1 MPLSSPDSDART
13 SAVSDA
19 SSAKSGLPLENP
31 LLPCLL
37 MFAWIVLGAWIRPLG
52 MPDEGRYTGVAWEM
66 VRSGQWLTP
75 TLDGLPYFHKPPM
88 FYWLTAISIKLFG
101 TAELALRLASI
112 LGATL
117 ISYAGFRLLKQW
129 ISQTAA
135 VWYLLVLSTLPYF
148 YAGAQFANHD
158 MLVASFIGAAIVFAA
173 DALLSADHGRAWKGS
188 MLAAW
193 ACIAL
198 GLLSKGLIGIVLP
211 GSVIFAW
218 LLLQRRWHWLGKLF
232 WWPGPVLFA
241 LIAAPWFVLMQ
252 QKFPAFFH
260 YFFIHQHFERFVDQ
274 TNFDNFQP
282 WWYYAAALTLLGL
295 PWSLLLLAQLRVAAT
310 DAVHSA
316 LRQLLW
322 LWIVLIVV
330 FFSISASKLIGYAL
344 PAVPPVAML
353 AAGVISRQTSRRAP
367 QLAAAVVVLS
377 GLLLVGAVWV
387 LGHESP
393 YSSKPLGQAY
403 RARAA
408 AGEPLIS
415 LNVYRFDL
423 PVYAQ
428 LQEPIPVLLDWSAPS
443 VRTNDSWPRELADA
457 ARFDPAA
464 GERVLIDRTR
474 LREVLCA
481 HTITWVVT
489 QVREK
494 NPLLSTAENV
504 AANPF
509 YQLLRFD
516 LSRSGLSCDPAA
528 DEQARTREP
537 GKGR

>member
-1 MPLSSPDSDART
+1 MPPSSPDSDARLN
-13 SAVSDA
+13 AVADA
-19 SSAKSGLPLENP
+19 SSAKSRLNFENP

-101 TAELALRLASI
+101 TTELALRLASM

-129 ISQTAA
+129 MSQTAA
-135 VWYLLVLSTLPYF
+135 IWYLLVLGTLPYF

-173 DALLSADHGRAWKGS
+173 DALLSADHDRAWKGS

-211 GSVIFAW
+211 GSVIIVW

-241 LIAAPWFVLMQ
+241 LIAAPWFLLMQ

-260 YFFIHQHFERFVDQ
+260 YFFIHQHFERFVDKS
-274 TNFDNFQP
+274 FDNIQP
-282 WWYYAAALTLLGL
+282 WWYFTAALALLGL
-295 PWSLLLLAQLRVAAT
+295 PWSLLLLAQLRTAAT
-310 DAVHSA
+310 NAAQSA

-330 FFSISASKLIGYAL
+330 FFSMSASKLIGYAL

-353 AAGVISRQTSRRAP
+353 AAAVIGRQTSQRVRH
-367 QLAAAVVVLS
+367 LATAVVVLT
-377 GLLLVGAVWV
+377 GVLLVSAVYV

-393 YSSKPLGQAY
+393 YSSKPLGQAF

-428 LQEPIPVLLDWSAPS
+428 LQAPIPVLLDWSAPS
-443 VRTNDSWPRELADA
+443 VRTIDSWPRELADA

-464 GERVLIDRTR
+464 GARVLIHRNR
-474 LREVLCA
+474 LHEVLCA
-481 HTITWVVT
+481 HPVTWVVT
-489 QVREK
+489 QVRDK
-494 NPLLSTAENV
+494 DPLLSTAENV

-516 LSRSGLSCDPAA
+516 LGRSGLSCDSAAEEPARPRKPR
-528 DEQARTREP
+528 DSR
-537 GKGR
+537 